1 MSKKWLIVYTSLAL
15 SACGTDR
22 PVAALPPV
30 ELMTCAGEPAAPN
43 LPERDGTEAVQTA
56 RDLIMLDAYLALRSA
71 WGDCA
76 AKLAGVREWREGMA
90 R

>member
-15 SACGTDR
+15 SACQPGR

>member
-1 MSKKWLIVYTSLAL
+1 MSNRRLALPMLLAL
-15 SACGTDR
+15 SACQPGR

-90 R
+90 H